1 MKQLTDKILSWASIL
16 EPQAEQQ
23 VKNIASLPFVY
34 KHVAV
39 MPDAHLGRGA
49 CVGSV
54 VATEGAIIPSCV
66 GVDIGCGMIAVKT
79 KFKAADLPDSLD
91 TIRTGIE
98 RRIPLGAGG
107 LNKKPAEAG
116 EKFMVETVKAA
127 DGVARPSKYLSEND
141 GLQEKALKQ
150 FGSLGSGN
158 HFIEVCLDENQGVW
172 LMLHSGSRGVGN
184 LLAMKHIDKAKGLMK
199 QMFINLPDPDLA
211 YLVHATPEFDAYI
224 SDLLWSQHYA
234 AANRDE
240 MMDRVLTELS
250 YAFFKEGGHEGEIE
264 VERINCH
271 HNFTQMESHFGK
283 NLWITRKGAIQ
294 ARVGQMG
301 IIPGSMGT
309 KSYIIR
315 GKGNVLSYSSC
326 SHGAGRRFS
335 RNEARK
341 RLTMADFDREMQGV
355 ACRRS
360 EALIDELPSAYKD
373 IDQVMEDQKDLVE
386 VVAVLKQVVSV
397 KGD

>member
-1 MKQLTDKILSWASIL
+1 MNAITDKILSWASII
-16 EPQAEQQ
+16 EPEAEKQ
-23 VKNIASLPFVY
+23 VRNITTLPFVY

-39 MPDAHLGRGA
+39 MPDAHLGKGA

-79 KFKAADLPDSLD
+79 KFNARDLPDSLES
-91 TIRTGIE
+91 IRKGIE

-107 LNKKPAEAG
+107 SNSKPTESAISFFQRTYGSEN
-116 EKFMVETVKAA
+116 V
-127 DGVARPSKYLSEND
+127 RPSEKLLSDNR
-141 GLQEKALKQ
+141 LKEKALVQ

-158 HFIEVCLDENQGVW
+158 HFIEICLDEASQVW
-172 LMLHSGSRGVGN
+172 IMLHSGSRGVGN
-184 LLAMKHIDKAKGLMK
+184 VLAGKHIERAKQLMK
-199 QMFINLPDPDLA
+199 QYFVSLPDPDLA
-211 YLVHATPEFDAYI
+211 YLVRDTPEFDAYI
-224 SDLLWSQHYA
+224 KDLLWSQAYA
-234 AANRDE
+234 LENRDE
-240 MMDRVLTELS
+240 MMNRVLTELS
-250 YAFFKEGGHEGEIE
+250 YALLREGGHEKEIE
-264 VERINCH
+264 VERVNCH
-271 HNFTQMESHFGK
+271 HNFTQMENHFGK

-294 ARVGQMG
+294 ARVGQLG

-315 GKGNVLSYSSC
+315 GKGNPLAYESC

-335 RNEARK
+335 RNEARR
-341 RLTMADFDREMQGV
+341 RLTMVDFDREMKGV
-355 ACRRS
+355 ECRRS

-373 IDQVMEDQKDLVE
+373 IDQVMDDQKDLVE
-386 VVAVLKQVVSV
+386 VVATLKQVVSV

>member
-1 MKQLTDKILSWASIL
+1 MKQVADKILSWAGEL
-16 EPQAEQQ
+16 EPQVERQ
-23 VKNIASLPFVY
+23 VKNIASLPFVF

-39 MPDAHLGRGA
+39 MSDAHLGKGA

-79 KFKAADLPDSLD
+79 KFTASDLPDNLEK
-91 TIRTGIE
+91 IRRGIE

-107 LNKKPAEAG
+107 ANERPDLKAMEFMKKTLKGNGSQAHPSEYLLNDESLKK
-116 EKFMVETVKAA
+116 
-127 DGVARPSKYLSEND
+127 R
-141 GLQEKALKQ
+141 ALRQ

-158 HFIEVCLDENQGVW
+158 HFIEICLDENQQVW

-184 LLAMKHIDKAKGLMK
+184 VLANKHIDKAKSILKK
-199 QMFINLPDPDLA
+199 QSIELPDPDLA
-211 YLVHATPEFDAYI
+211 YLKSGSHEFDCYI
-224 SDLLWSQHYA
+224 QDLLWCQKYA
-234 AANRDE
+234 LQNREE

-250 YAFFKEGGHEGEIE
+250 YSLHGEGGHEKEIE

-271 HNFTQMESHFGK
+271 HNFTQMENHFGK
-283 NLWITRKGAIQ
+283 NLWVTRKGAIQ
-294 ARVGQMG
+294 AREGQMG

-309 KSYIIR
+309 KSYIVR
-315 GKGNVLSYSSC
+315 GKGDPFSYESC
-326 SHGAGRRFS
+326 SHGAGRKFS
-335 RNEARK
+335 RHEARR
-341 RLTMADFDREMQGV
+341 RLTMQDFDREMKGV
-355 ACRRS
+355 ECRRS
-360 EALIDELPSAYKD
+360 ATLIDELPSAYKD

-386 VVAVLKQVVSV
+386 VTAALKQIISV

>member
-1 MKQLTDKILSWASIL
+1 MNAITDKILSWASIM
-16 EPQAEQQ
+16 EPEAEKQ
-23 VKNIASLPFVY
+23 VRNITTLPFVY

-39 MPDAHLGRGA
+39 MPDAHLGKGA

-79 KFKAADLPDSLD
+79 KFNARDLPDSLES
-91 TIRTGIE
+91 IRKGIE

-107 LNKKPAEAG
+107 SNSKPTESAVSFFQRTYGSENL
-116 EKFMVETVKAA
+116 
-127 DGVARPSKYLSEND
+127 RPSEKLLSD
-141 GLQEKALKQ
+141 DRLKEKALVQ

-158 HFIEVCLDENQGVW
+158 HFIEICLDEVSQVW
-172 LMLHSGSRGVGN
+172 IMLHSGSRGVGN
-184 LLAMKHIDKAKGLMK
+184 VLASKHIERAKELMK
-199 QMFINLPDPDLA
+199 KYFISLPDPDLA
-211 YLVHATPEFDAYI
+211 YFVRDTPEFDAYI
-224 SDLLWSQHYA
+224 KDLLWSQAYA
-234 AANRDE
+234 LENRDE
-240 MMDRVLTELS
+240 MMNRVLTELS
-250 YAFFKEGGHEGEIE
+250 YALFREGGHEKEIE
-264 VERINCH
+264 IERVNCH
-271 HNFTQMESHFGK
+271 HNFTQMENHFGK
-283 NLWITRKGAIQ
+283 NLWLTRKGAIQ
-294 ARVGQMG
+294 ARVGQLG

-315 GKGNVLSYSSC
+315 GKGNPLAYESC

-341 RLTMADFDREMQGV
+341 RLTMADFDREMKGV
-355 ACRRS
+355 ECRRS

-373 IDQVMEDQKDLVE
+373 IDQVMNDQKDLVE
-386 VVAVLKQVVSV
+386 IVATLKQVLSV

>member
-16 EPQAEQQ
+16 EPQAEDQ
-23 VKNIASLPFVY
+23 VKNIASLPFVF

-54 VATEGAIIPSCV
+54 VATEGAVIPSCV

-79 KFKAADLPDSLD
+79 KFKASQLPDSLD
-91 TIRTGIE
+91 AIRTGIE

-107 LNKKPAEAG
+107 MNHTPAAAG
-116 EKFMVETVKAA
+116 EKFLAETVKAV
-127 DGVARPSKYLSEND
+127 DGPARPSAFLLEN
-141 GLQEKALKQ
+141 GNLQEKALKQ

-184 LLAMKHIDKAKGLMK
+184 VLATKHIDRAKGLMK
-199 QMFINLPDPDLA
+199 QMFIRLPDPDLA
-211 YLVHATPEFDAYI
+211 YLITGTPAFDAYI
-224 SDLLWSQHYA
+224 ADLLWSQHYA
-234 AANRDE
+234 ARNRDE
-240 MMDRVLTELS
+240 MMNRVLTELS
-250 YAFFKEGGHEGEIE
+250 YALFKEGGREGEIE
-264 VERINCH
+264 VERVNCH
-271 HNFTQMESHFGK
+271 HNFTQMENHFGK

-294 ARVGQMG
+294 AGADQLG

-315 GKGNVLSYSSC
+315 GKGNTLSYNSC

-335 RNEARK
+335 RNEARR
-341 RLTMADFDREMQGV
+341 RLTMADFDREMKGV
-355 ACRRS
+355 ECRRS

-386 VVAVLKQVVSV
+386 VVATLKQVVSV